1 MVNKLRKNWLFILL
15 LLVIAVYMC
24 VYIYQTS
31 FISNGTRYFV
41 LFDDAMIS
49 MRFAKNFAEG
59 YGLVWNP
66 GETPLE
72 GYTNPLWVVFMAI
85 FHLFPIP
92 APKISLFIQLSGAL
106 FLLANL
112 VFVKKIAEEITD
124 SLIAPYLAVILTALY
139 VPLNN
144 WSLQGMEVCVLVLL
158 ISAVGYLTIHSIK
171 NEKFSKWIYIL
182 LFLGTFVRMDMIV
195 PYLVYWG
202 FLIIFDSKNR
212 MKHIIWGAG
221 FLAFSLVSQSL
232 FRHYYYGDLLP
243 NTYYL
248 KMTGMPLILRL
259 KRGLFVLYKFIRELN
274 WVLFILPF
282 LVLLFRYD
290 KSTLLLALVFSAQ
303 LAYSVYVGGDA
314 WEHKGGANRYI
325 SVAIPLFFILF
336 VYGWEQ
342 IKNSLLA
349 AVKEYKTIIG
359 FLGNVGV
366 VLIVF
371 LSVLNFNFLL
381 NNQNNIKRIFLLY
394 KPLFI
399 EANKENVRIAHAVKK
414 VTTEQA
420 EIAVI
425 GAGSIPYFSER
436 QSIDILGKIDSYI
449 AHLPNRIPSGGLANI
464 RPGHMKWDYEH
475 TFGKLKPDLIL
486 GIWGDREEAEIYIDG
501 FYTAVVVNGEQFLAR
516 NDSTEILWDKVEQ
529 FPE

>member
-232 FRHYYYGDLLP
+232 FRHYYYGDVLP

-290 KSTLLLALVFSAQ
+290 KSTLLLALVFLAQ

-342 IKNSLLA
+342 IKNSLLV

-371 LSVLNFNFLL
+371 LSMLNFNFLL

-516 NDSTEILWDKVEQ
+516 NDSAEILWDQVEQ